1 MLQNFRLL
9 VTCICMCLLSQLVA
23 SKSNAG
29 GYFCKG
35 CAVVMEHTFLQV
47 IEKMQFMEANTPA
60 GEEKEVRVDFEEEI
74 VKPLCTSA
82 LFLDYTREIKD
93 ACKQIVDKNSR
104 VVANAFSKPK
114 SDYSFLYD
122 KIQMVC
128 GEDRMNLCDMDEV
141 QVDLTSKCDMCL
153 TIVQDIKNVLTRK
166 KAADVYMTRKH
177 IWSVLED
184 ECQHIVFRFQGKVG
198 RRLQSMCEN
207 LMDDHD
213 EEMAEA
219 FLEGNNLGKNICG
232 KNGANF
238 CRKRKGQWS
247 GKDSPFMQ
255 VPGSARERND
265 L

>member
-104 VVANAFSKPK
+104 VVANAFSKPNISK
-114 SDYSFLYD
+114 NSQLESRVWLP
-122 KIQMVC
+122 
-128 GEDRMNLCDMDEV
+128 
-141 QVDLTSKCDMCL
+141 DL
-153 TIVQDIKNVLTRK
+153 V
-166 KAADVYMTRKH
+166 AGY
-177 IWSVLED
+177 
-184 ECQHIVFRFQGKVG
+184 
-198 RRLQSMCEN
+198 
-207 LMDDHD
+207 
-213 EEMAEA
+213 
-219 FLEGNNLGKNICG
+219 
-232 KNGANF
+232 
-238 CRKRKGQWS
+238 
-247 GKDSPFMQ
+247 
-255 VPGSARERND
+255 
-265 L
+265 